1 LAFFGFAAEYW
12 APLLFCPSLNA
23 KKRKKMKNHP
33 SVRLDYNQSPEKTFE
48 ELHSNYPL
56 EEIEESL
63 FIWFSSYVS
72 GGKLLEG
79 DITTEHHLYFLIRK
93 AIHQTQ
99 RIANDLSVSAM
110 DLSKTQTTAEA

>member
-1 LAFFGFAAEYW
+1 
-12 APLLFCPSLNA
+12 
-23 KKRKKMKNHP
+23 MKNHP